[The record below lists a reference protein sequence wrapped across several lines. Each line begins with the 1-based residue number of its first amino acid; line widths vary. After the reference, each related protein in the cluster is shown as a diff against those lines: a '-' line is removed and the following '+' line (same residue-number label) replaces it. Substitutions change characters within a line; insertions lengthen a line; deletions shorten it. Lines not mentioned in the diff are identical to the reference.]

1 MLTVSPW
8 RELLPA
14 DVQEQLPEMVKQ
26 EISPQKQQNSVET
39 AADEPSHVT
48 IVRAAKDL
56 FDRTDANGDGKIEE
70 EELVQLCEEV
80 FWCIVT

>member
-26 EISPQKQQNSVET
+26 EISPQKQQNSVEA
-39 AADEPSHVT
+39 AADDVT